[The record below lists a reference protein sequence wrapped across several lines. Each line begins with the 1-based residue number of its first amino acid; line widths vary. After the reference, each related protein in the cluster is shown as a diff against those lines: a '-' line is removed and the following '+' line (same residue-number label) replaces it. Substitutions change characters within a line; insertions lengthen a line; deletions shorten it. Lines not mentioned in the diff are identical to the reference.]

1 MAAKKSTFK
10 CNPMFILATGRAF
23 WPALEVPAAMG
34 GGNMRQPQVTG
45 QGLSPA
51 IYSIHLYT
59 VYTGVKALYELD
71 LGFLANQAFHHGF
84 WGLKVAEG
92 SASARFVLFFLMK
105 FDLHFED
112 SSLDLGLCEMMLMS
126 TLSSEWIPFP
136 TVVINLLVF
145 LYIFVGWLGSLR
157 QIQSK
162 W

>member
-1 MAAKKSTFK
+1 
-10 CNPMFILATGRAF
+10 
-23 WPALEVPAAMG
+23 
-34 GGNMRQPQVTG
+34 
-45 QGLSPA
+45 
-51 IYSIHLYT
+51 
-59 VYTGVKALYELD
+59 
-71 LGFLANQAFHHGF
+71 
-84 WGLKVAEG
+84 LKVAEG

>member
-34 GGNMRQPQVTG
+34 GGNPT
-45 QGLSPA
+45 SPKVYHQLYL
-51 IYSIHLYT
+51 YSIHLYT
-59 VYTGVKALYELD
+59 VYTGVKTLYELD

-92 SASARFVLFFLMK
+92 SASARFVLFFRK

-136 TVVINLLVF
+136 TVVMNLLVL